1 MPRNMYMSNFVE
13 RRSIMDGVQKL
24 VKNELKE
31 PLKQLGFKTRKF
43 NFYRQVNGVVQG
55 FKIYAYGHYTIRYNM
70 FPLIYGREYDNYV
83 FEGEEIATLT
93 NPERATFLNV
103 IPYGENITEEDMVNA
118 WVNRYE
124 KYKDFAKQLIDET
137 YKYLLPLFDAY
148 SSPEQHLDN
157 DSWKTYNPFL
167 YSERTE
173 WCLQARNFDLAYSN
187 LEKAIVEE
195 KKYANTWFMERLLL
209 YKCYFDR
216 NDMSGLEELIK
227 EKEIIT
233 LKSFGLK

>member
-1 MPRNMYMSNFVE
+1 MDMSNFVE

-157 DSWKTYNPFL
+157 DSWKIYNPFL